1 MTAIINQVE
10 VTKHA
15 MFSALAAVKTCLTAE
30 KAPYVGQLEDRL
42 ELHLEALR
50 QQHEQMALTARNRFE
65 SVQSLE
71 QTNQGLIDQLSAMRQ
86 ERDDIQGRMQAIDHK
101 FFEQDQALKVAGE
114 ELRSRQDQIGH
125 LKRTRDLAERLALY
139 RLKQLNGAT
148 QELSALRKTQA
159 GTSAQVSP
167 AIVYGGDLAADT
179 ATIIGAVG
187 EVRRVLADWS
197 RGELRAKDAMPMIG
211 AAINGNPTVLQ
222 ALKSFDD

>member
-1 MTAIINQVE
+1 MTAIINEVE
-10 VTKHA
+10 VTKRE
-15 MFSALAAVKTCLTAE
+15 MWGRLVTVKTYLTALDAE
-30 KAPYVGQLEDRL
+30 RVEAFETALEA
-42 ELHLEALR
+42 HLEALR

-71 QTNQGLIDQLSAMRQ
+71 QANQGLIGQLSAMRQ

-114 ELRSRQDQIGH
+114 ELRDRQDQIGH

-139 RLKQLNGAT
+139 RLNQLNGVL

-159 GTSAQVSP
+159 GTSAQASP

-187 EVRRVLADWS
+187 EVQRVLADWS
-197 RGELRAKDAMPMIG
+197 RDDLRAKEALRMV
-211 AAINGNPTVLQ
+211 ARAINGDAAVLQ